1 MNLSVFQSWVSGR
14 WRKNPRPDD
23 LAIMTLGLC
32 GEAGEVSEPIKK
44 QIRGSKPVDVD
55 ALALELGDVVH
66 YACAIADHFDINM
79 EDVLSKNVAKL
90 EARAAAG
97 DVQGRRDPGMNA
109 HDNMYPKEN
118 I

>member
-1 MNLSVFQSWVSGR
+1 MELSRFQRWVSMR
-14 WRKNPRPDD
+14 WRHNPREQD

-44 QIRGSKPVDVD
+44 QIRGSKPVDVA

-66 YACAIADHFDINM
+66 YACAIADHFGIDM
-79 EDVLSKNVAKL
+79 EEVLSLNVAKL

-97 DVQGRRDPGMNA
+97 DVQGR
-109 HDNMYPKEN
+109 K
-118 I
+118 